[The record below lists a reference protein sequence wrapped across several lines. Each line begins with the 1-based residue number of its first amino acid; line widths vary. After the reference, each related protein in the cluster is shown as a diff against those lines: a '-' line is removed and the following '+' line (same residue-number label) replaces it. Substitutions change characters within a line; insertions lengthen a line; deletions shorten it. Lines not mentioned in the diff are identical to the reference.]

1 MCLTL
6 AFEIYVTFRRS
17 VIYGLSLYRESVLT
31 AQLSTAEREPSLVAA
46 CSRAAMEVLGV

>member
-17 VIYGLSLYRESVLT
+17 VIYGLSLYTERVLT
-31 AQLSTAEREPSLVAA
+31 AQLSTWSQHAA
-46 CSRAAMEVLGV
+46 VEL